1 MYLLGRTMMTLD
13 QIVSMNESQTKHLS
27 WNKLDK
33 SLKLKRMMD
42 FADEYSKN
50 EKLDLLQ
57 TEQLKSML
65 RDKLDKKC
73 LHRTRDVNYNA
84 EEEKIMSIPSLIH
97 NNQRYTL
104 RTDAISP
111 LQSLAPKN
119 KTKKNI

>member
-1 MYLLGRTMMTLD
+1 MMTLD

-50 EKLDLLQ
+50 EKLDSSQ

-73 LHRTRDVNYNA
+73 LHRTRDVIYNA

-97 NNQRYTL
+97 SNQRYTL

-119 KTKKNI
+119 KTKKNV

>member
-1 MYLLGRTMMTLD
+1 MSLLGRTMMTLD

-42 FADEYSKN
+42 FADDYSKN
-50 EKLDLLQ
+50 EKLDSLQ

>member
-1 MYLLGRTMMTLD
+1 MMTLD

-33 SLKLKRMMD
+33 SLKLRRMMD
-42 FADEYSKN
+42 FADVYSKN
-50 EKLDLLQ
+50 EKLDSSQ
-57 TEQLKSML
+57 TEQLKTML

-73 LHRTRDVNYNA
+73 LHRTRDVVYNA

-97 NNQRYTL
+97 ANQRYTL
-104 RTDAISP
+104 RTDSISP

>member
-1 MYLLGRTMMTLD
+1 MSLLGRTMMTLD